1 MTESLRLES
10 ADTERYYATLALHVV
25 KIAMALNIR
34 NRPAEQIAA
43 MLAERRAGRDLCTE
57 LDEIARHCAS
67 LPVID
72 DREPDD
78 ILGYDEHGLPH
89 SYTER

>member
-10 ADTERYYATLALHVV
+10 ADTERYYATFALHVV

-34 NRPAEQIAA
+34 NRTAEQIAA
-43 MLAERRAGRDLCTE
+43 TLAERRAGRDLCAE

-67 LPVID
+67 LPVVD
-72 DREPDD
+72 NREPED

-89 SYTER
+89 A